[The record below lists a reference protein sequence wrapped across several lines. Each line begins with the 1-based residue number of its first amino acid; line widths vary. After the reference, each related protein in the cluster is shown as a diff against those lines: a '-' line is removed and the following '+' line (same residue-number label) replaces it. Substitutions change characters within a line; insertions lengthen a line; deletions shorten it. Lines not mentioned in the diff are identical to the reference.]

1 MHMRQPYCL
10 LFFLLFFAILSS
22 NSAVADTAEDKGLKI
37 AKDVESQNS
46 GFKGEESTMVMTL
59 INAQGDQTERK
70 MSNRIFERQAD
81 GDLSRIEFQ
90 YPPDVRGTRML
101 TWSHKRDDDDQ
112 WLFLPA
118 IKRVKRISS
127 RNKSGSF
134 MGSEFSYEDL
144 GSQEPERF
152 KHKWLNDE
160 KYKNRECW
168 KIERVPYDKRSGY
181 SRQVLWI
188 DKGYMN
194 AVKIDYF
201 DRKGD
206 LLKTGTF
213 TEWKKMERFWR
224 VQKIEMVNH
233 QTRKR
238 SLLVW
243 ESRIIG
249 VALDEDDFDSDEL
262 GD

>member
-1 MHMRQPYCL
+1 MISRYTSL
-10 LFFLLFFAILSS
+10 LSFIFITLFLHLTSAFAD
-22 NSAVADTAEDKGLKI
+22 SAADKGLKI
-37 AKDVESQNS
+37 AKEVEAVNS
-46 GFKGEESTMVMTL
+46 GFKGEESSMVMTL
-59 INAQGDQTERK
+59 VNAQGDQTERK
-70 MSNRIFERQAD
+70 MNNMILERRGE
-81 GDLSRIEFQ
+81 GDVSRIEFQ

-144 GSQEPERF
+144 GSQEPEKF
-152 KHKWLNDE
+152 KHKWLADE
-160 KYKNRECW
+160 GYEGRECW
-168 KIERVPYDKRSGY
+168 KIERIPHDKRSGY

-194 AVKIDYF
+194 AVKIEYF
-201 DRKGD
+201 DRKGE
-206 LLKTGTF
+206 LLKTGVF
-213 TEWKKMERFWR
+213 TGWEKIGAFWR
-224 VQKIEMVNH
+224 VKKIEMVNK

-238 SLLVW
+238 SSLVW
-243 ESRIIG
+243 KSRKLGIE
-249 VALDEDDFDSDEL
+249 LDEDDFDSDEL
-262 GD
+262 AD